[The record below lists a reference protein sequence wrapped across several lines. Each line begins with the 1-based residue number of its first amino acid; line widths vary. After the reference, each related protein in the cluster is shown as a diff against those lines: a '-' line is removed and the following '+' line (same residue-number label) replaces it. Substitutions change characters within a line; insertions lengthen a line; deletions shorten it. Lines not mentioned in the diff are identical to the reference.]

1 MTTNNQMGTCAL
13 CGKENIQLMQS
24 HLIPKAVYKRIKTFK
39 NSRFREMDDIQ
50 KIYQDG
56 EKKPMLC
63 HDCEELFSKY
73 ERDFCNTFLD
83 KYTADKLI
91 PSTITQNINFYLL
104 TVSWRILYDDLYVYD
119 SFKERSERT
128 AFERLEYK
136 IRRYLNSTH
145 SPQQQE
151 LIDQQLI
158 TNYANGEPQSFGE
171 AIAFIENI
179 QKLQLP
185 EDISEIKNYIFSL
198 CELGYTAPQ
207 IELLSHCVTGY
218 SFSTTTKQHYCVITS
233 YLGWIFLTVYQPKRY
248 IQISLDTTPYDKSIT
263 DIVKEETNYII
274 QNIVQKSITVQ
285 KQLDE
290 TGLREKIKKRYSSQ

>member
-63 HDCEELFSKY
+63 HDCEEFFSKY

-158 TNYANGEPQSFGE
+158 TKRLHLLKIFKSFNCLK
-171 AIAFIENI
+171 IF
-179 QKLQLP
+179 QKL
-185 EDISEIKNYIFSL
+185 K
-198 CELGYTAPQ
+198 
-207 IELLSHCVTGY
+207 
-218 SFSTTTKQHYCVITS
+218 ITS
-233 YLGWIFLTVYQPKRY
+233 FHFV
-248 IQISLDTTPYDKSIT
+248 
-263 DIVKEETNYII
+263 N
-274 QNIVQKSITVQ
+274 
-285 KQLDE
+285 
-290 TGLREKIKKRYSSQ
+290 

>member
-63 HDCEELFSKY
+63 HDCEEFFSKY

-104 TVSWRILYDDLYVYD
+104 TVS
-119 SFKERSERT
+119 
-128 AFERLEYK
+128 
-136 IRRYLNSTH
+136 
-145 SPQQQE
+145 
-151 LIDQQLI
+151 
-158 TNYANGEPQSFGE
+158 
-171 AIAFIENI
+171 
-179 QKLQLP
+179 
-185 EDISEIKNYIFSL
+185 
-198 CELGYTAPQ
+198 
-207 IELLSHCVTGY
+207 
-218 SFSTTTKQHYCVITS
+218 
-233 YLGWIFLTVYQPKRY
+233 
-248 IQISLDTTPYDKSIT
+248 
-263 DIVKEETNYII
+263 
-274 QNIVQKSITVQ
+274 
-285 KQLDE
+285 
-290 TGLREKIKKRYSSQ
+290 

>member
-63 HDCEELFSKY
+63 HDCEEFFSKY

-198 CELGYTAPQ
+198 CELGYTAP
-207 IELLSHCVTGY
+207 
-218 SFSTTTKQHYCVITS
+218 
-233 YLGWIFLTVYQPKRY
+233 
-248 IQISLDTTPYDKSIT
+248 
-263 DIVKEETNYII
+263 
-274 QNIVQKSITVQ
+274 
-285 KQLDE
+285 
-290 TGLREKIKKRYSSQ
+290 